1 MPIATCTTIL
11 IANNRTPHYQFPP
24 SRFRAIFANVGW
36 FSFFFRLFCATQI
49 RVYKVKDQ
57 TWRGRSTI
65 PPVEAPVMSSCA
77 ARRSHLLFH
86 LGGTPL
92 DHNNSHTCGLLIY
105 VRSPVPKAPW
115 KLPSANFVTLRSEC
129 PRWDF
134 NSDE

>member
-1 MPIATCTTIL
+1 MVPIATCTTIL

-24 SRFRAIFANVGW
+24 SRFRANFANVGW

-49 RVYKVKDQ
+49 RVYKVKDK

-65 PPVEAPVMSSCA
+65 SLVEAPVMSSCA

-86 LGGTPL
+86 WVELPGSQQLTHL
-92 DHNNSHTCGLLIY
+92 RIIDLCSFA
-105 VRSPVPKAPW
+105 SPESALE
-115 KLPSANFVTLRSEC
+115 LPSANFVTLRSEC